1 MSKSTLYTLR
11 KIAEGLQELKI
22 NDLTDIESHNKS
34 VDYWIE
40 EINNYIRSYGGSV
53 DIISRAASILK
64 NETP

>member
-1 MSKSTLYTLR
+1 MSKSAVYTLE

-40 EINNYIRSYGGSV
+40 EINNHIRSYGESV